1 MSLNNFY
8 FKDSNFFSLW
18 TFLLCSALSVWS
30 PVQGKPTC
38 PASSCVLV
46 QITVNLNHILAD
58 VNKLKWLLSAVL
70 CCPSLTVWQL
80 SVSYFKTGRSL
91 KREDCQAGSDCVKRL
106 LSVQR
111 FVYNGHDGGD
121 SPSSLRACQVYESRV
136 FVRGE
141 KEQSYKT
148 QRPVSRN

>member
-8 FKDSNFFSLW
+8 FKDFSFFSLW
-18 TFLLCSALSVWS
+18 TFLLFSALSVWT

-38 PASSCVLV
+38 PASSCMLV
-46 QITVNLNHILAD
+46 QITVNFNEKLAD

-80 SVSYFKTGRSL
+80 SVSDFKTGRSL
-91 KREDCQAGSDCVKRL
+91 KREDCQAGSDCV
-106 LSVQR
+106 R

-121 SPSSLRACQVYESRV
+121 SPSSLWAGQVYESRV